1 MYNPPYGPRWTLSTV
16 LGTAKKRPEY
26 YPHVPQYSFGP
37 NMPFDYRSTETRIV
51 SDSSLVPTPV
61 LLQAESPRIV
71 LASQSRTRRILLEQA
86 GLCVESR
93 PARVDEHAIRESA
106 LADGASPDEAALLLA
121 EMKAGRIDDPDAV
134 VIGADQ
140 ILACDGE
147 WFEKPA
153 DRDGARTQLLRLRG
167 RTHVLHTAVVVR
179 RGGQTIWRHVARPE
193 LTMRPFSEAFLDRYL
208 AAEGEAILSSVG
220 AYLLEGRGVHLFDR
234 VEGEHAAILGL
245 PLLKLLGFL
254 RQHGVVMS

>member
-1 MYNPPYGPRWTLSTV
+1 M
-16 LGTAKKRPEY
+16 
-26 YPHVPQYSFGP
+26 
-37 NMPFDYRSTETRIV
+37 
-51 SDSSLVPTPV
+51 SDSSLVPPPV

-86 GLCVESR
+86 GLHIESR

-106 LADGASPDEAALLLA
+106 LAEGASPDDAALLLA
-121 EMKAGRIDDPDAV
+121 EMKARRIDNSDAVVPDAV

-179 RGGQTIWRHVARPE
+179 RGGQTIWHHVARPE
-193 LTMRPFSEAFLDRYL
+193 LTMRPFSQAFLDRYL
-208 AAEGEAILSSVG
+208 TAEGDAILSSVG